1 MKSFGSLLVGWGLAQ
16 HNFYF
21 GSAVLIAGLAL
32 IAFKLMTE
40 PYPDEEEEK

>member
-1 MKSFGSLLVGWGLAQ
+1 MKIFGAFLAGYGLAQ

-21 GSAVLIAGLAL
+21 GFAVLIAGLAL

-40 PYPDEEEEK
+40 PSPDKEEE